1 LLPSSSCH
9 SSTTTSRTCFS
20 SVGASARASSRLS
33 DSGVV
38 TRPVGQRFCWA
49 LRSLLEVS
57 PVRAARVQPGAS
69 ARGVLQGQQGVVAE
83 RPHGRDPQHR
93 QRAGGWGIAGQGLQ
107 RAQPHGQRLA
117 RAGAGVQQAR
127 AAGGHLR
134 PDLAL
139 EAEGLPAA
147 RLQPGLDLGLSR
159 HRGPPRSWR
168 PSGPAAFPACRP
180 RAGLVLAP
188 AQHARKAHRQPLLW
202 RALGWMPS
210 KPSSNSSV
218 GRSRRT
224 GPNFSSVVWRTT
236 RSTRRISS
244 SLRPE

>member
-159 HRGPPRSWR
+159 GPPRSWR
-168 PSGPAAFPACRP
+168 PSGPQRFQRV
-180 RAGLVLAP
+180 GLVQGLSS
-188 AQHARKAHRQPLLW
+188 RQRSMRGKRTASPLLW